1 MIYFTI
7 NQITLFR
14 CVKNEPYIVNITIK
28 IRNKYIFF
36 TQYLV
41 RQRLREI
48 EKDRQKN
55 PNIKHTF

>member
-14 CVKNEPYIVNITIK
+14 CVKNEPYIVNITII
-28 IRNKYIFF
+28 IRNKIHIF